1 MVLQLLVQD
10 ELRLITVCEVS
21 AKRLKAGPKPRII
34 RYSSRA
40 GRFFCVG
47 TITALLAGGLAL
59 GRRERRQHT
68 PGIANSRHPHH
79 DEAGRTAHLNVEK
92 SAGIA
97 MVTSLKIFIVV
108 LLVVLLAHAF
118 VDWLRPDVTPRFSF
132 LPGDIKYEGPGGNI
146 RVYFPIVTSIV
157 LSVALTLILRL
168 FGRFFGR

>member
-21 AKRLKAGPKPRII
+21 AKKLKAGLKPRLCSQ
-34 RYSSRA
+34 RDWRW
-40 GRFFCVG
+40 
-47 TITALLAGGLAL
+47 
-59 GRRERRQHT
+59 GRRERRQQT

-92 SAGIA
+92 SASIG

-132 LPGDIKYEGPGGNI
+132 LPGDIKYESPGGNI